1 MSSKKT
7 DISIIIVVLYAHKLC
22 FYKKYK
28 TTVDIYV
35 CICYSIVILSTRT
48 ERSYCMIKKYLIRT
62 AGALC
67 ILGSLA
73 LIFMASFI
81 SLDGVKSRQWRE
93 LRKDTE
99 NMCQAV
105 ENRFLDELEYSD
117 IFEDELD
124 DCDLPHTRSKLKSRF
139 KDVEN
144 MLDTVMDDSIAMK
157 DVLVLSTKAPML
169 VESMEEIVESDIVS
183 ETFFSAVAE
192 YVVNKQIAQGI
203 IDYGSD
209 YLDIIDAT
217 TDMYIEDSEDT
228 VDMISEL
235 SSVFVLL
242 TVALLFFICLG
253 VVAAVT
259 HMFNKVRWIKYLYIA
274 FLIALVVGF
283 CIAAPLVSDLIVDN
297 TAGVPAL
304 EDLTLKITVAPF
316 ISVVLAIVPV
326 VLDIVFERKNKK
338 MEE

>member
-1 MSSKKT
+1 M
-7 DISIIIVVLYAHKLC
+7 V
-22 FYKKYK
+22 
-28 TTVDIYV
+28 
-35 CICYSIVILSTRT
+35 
-48 ERSYCMIKKYLIRT
+48 KKYLIR
-62 AGALC
+62 AVGALC

-73 LIFMASFI
+73 LIFLASFI

-93 LRKDTE
+93 LRNDTE
-99 NMCQAV
+99 SMCQAV
-105 ENRFLDELEYSD
+105 EDRFLLELEFSD

-124 DCDLPHTRSKLKSRF
+124 DCDLPHTKSKIKSRF
-139 KDVEN
+139 KEIEN
-144 MLDTVMDDSIAMK
+144 MLDIVMSDSIAMK

-169 VESMEEIVESDIVS
+169 VENLEEIVESDIVS

-192 YVVNKQIAQGI
+192 YVVDKQIDQGI

-209 YLDIIDAT
+209 RLDIIDAT

-242 TVALLFFICLG
+242 TAALLFFICLG

-259 HMFNKVRWIKYLYIA
+259 HMFNKVRWIKYLYMA
-274 FLIALVVGF
+274 FLIILVVGF
-283 CIAAPLVSDLIVDN
+283 CVAAPLVSELIVDI
-297 TAGVPAL
+297 AADVPAL
-304 EDLTLKITVAPF
+304 EDLSLKMAVAPF